1 MDSEPPLP
9 TYTAE
14 MFASPSDE
22 CDIVMKGGVT
32 SGIVYPYAVMELA
45 KRYRFRSIGGT
56 SAGAIAAALAAAA
69 EYARS
74 VRDDPSG
81 FVRLQRHCDELPQ
94 ILPTLFQPEPR
105 YRRLFAMLMRAQG
118 GAGAFSLLLAAP
130 SVAPLAAS
138 AGAVVG
144 GLLLWLLHAGVAG
157 IVLGTALGAIA
168 GIIARLVRLV
178 RRDLPASNYGLCP
191 GLDQP
196 GGTGPALTRWLH
208 EALQDVAFGPEA
220 SSRSPLTFGDLRTAL
235 PDRSIDLRV
244 ITTNLGMGRPHLL
257 PKLGLSAAY
266 SEKEWRGLFPSAVC
280 DHLGMAGT
288 EDPNLP
294 GLFAFPS
301 PEALPVLSAAR
312 MSLAFPLLFSAVPV
326 HVRDFAGAELAH
338 ATGITSPVANRRI
351 LFADGGIS
359 SNFPIHLFD
368 ALLPERPTFALSLD
382 NLPDNDALGPE
393 RIFIP
398 ETARQGFGL
407 PANEARSL
415 PGFIGAIFSAAK
427 DWQDQLLS
435 TMPGQRERIAH
446 VLLARGEGGF
456 NLAMS
461 PERARSLMRRGLEA
475 GRRFADGALDFNE
488 HRWRRSLVAY
498 DQLERTVGTFHMTWT
513 GGFGAWL
520 MSYLNHPR
528 SYQRLTLAERHQIR
542 DRLDAVSQLDEKLE
556 PPVLDQARKLPRP
569 TGVLRIG
576 PNY

>member
-14 MFASPSDE
+14 MFASPPDE

-32 SGIVYPYAVMELA
+32 SGIVYPYAILELA

-74 VRDDPSG
+74 ARDDPSG
-81 FVRLQRHCDELPQ
+81 FVRLQRHCDKLPQ

-105 YRRLFAMLMRAQG
+105 YRRLFALLMRAQA
-118 GAGAFSLLLAAP
+118 GAGAFSLLLATLG
-130 SVAPLAAS
+130 VAPLAAS

-144 GLLLWLLHAGVAG
+144 GLLMWLLHAGIAG
-157 IVLGTALGAIA
+157 VVLGAAVGAIA
-168 GIIARLVRLV
+168 GIIAWLVRLV
-178 RRDLPASNYGLCP
+178 RRDLPASDFGLCP

-196 GGTGPALTRWLH
+196 GEHGPALTRWLH
-208 EALQDVAFGPEA
+208 EAMQDVAFGPEA
-220 SSRSPLTFGDLRTAL
+220 SFRPPLTFGHLKSAA

-244 ITTNLGMGRPHLL
+244 VTTNLGMGRPHTL
-257 PKLGLSAAY
+257 PLLGLSAAF
-266 SEKEWRGLFPSAVC
+266 SEEEWRGLFPSAVC
-280 DHLGMAGT
+280 DHLAATGA
-288 EDPNLP
+288 ENPDLS

-301 PEALPVLSAAR
+301 SEALPVLVAAR

-326 HVRDFAGAELAH
+326 HVRDFAGAELAR
-338 ATGITSPVANRRI
+338 ATGGTSPVTNRRI

-368 ALLPERPTFALSLD
+368 AILPERPTFALSLD
-382 NLPDNDALGPE
+382 DLPDNDALGPE
-393 RIFIP
+393 RVFIP
-398 ETARQGFGL
+398 ETAKQGFG
-407 PANEARSL
+407 PSANEARSL
-415 PGFIGAIFSAAK
+415 PGFLGSVFSAAK

-435 TMPGQRERIAH
+435 TMPGQRERIAR
-446 VLLARGEGGF
+446 VLLARDEGGF

-461 PERARSLMRRGLEA
+461 PERERSLMRRGLEV

-498 DQLERTVGTFHMTWT
+498 DQLERTIGSFHTTWA

-520 MSYLNHPR
+520 TSYLTHP
-528 SYQRLTLAERHQIR
+528 SYQRLTLADRRQIR
-542 DRLDAVSQLDEKLE
+542 DRLDAVSELDGRLE
-556 PPVLDQARKLPRP
+556 PPLPDQAHKLPRP

-576 PNY
+576 PDY